1 MSPLP
6 KNLLDLAKRFVWLLR
21 EDIQQA
27 TNNQGITSDAFNEWW
42 LLRGRAEYPGWS
54 ELSENDQKFLSEEI
68 GSVTFSDVTFPLPR
82 ALSLVIKYR
91 PDVIK
96 QFTKDKNTDQIAVA
110 AWFYAFGIEE
120 MLLHDIIH
128 PDTLS
133 LLDRPILQ
141 QTDVNTDVPAV
152 TLLMRLSWQ
161 LLSQELRDGMPLE
174 NETARARYIA
184 WFFSNASKHFKLSR
198 LITNRWRQWLKQEV
212 KLTEGISLPRF
223 AAQELTISKDLS
235 DHLALKTPEGEQK
248 LNEWATRALRK
259 GGHWSWLN
267 AKTKPSAEPKKASLA
282 FGVNLY
288 GFAFG
293 ELGIGE
299 DLRMAVNACESA
311 GIPYRVI
318 NVDAGKGAGQAD
330 YALKVHVEKA
340 AEEAPYA
347 INIFC
352 LPGFDT
358 ISRIFLQWGADYFKD
373 HYNIGWWP
381 WELSVWPAAWKEA
394 FSIMDEIWAGSSFS
408 RQMYQQS
415 TTLPTELMP
424 LPVSVDRGHTLRR
437 SRFDLPK
444 HSFLFLFVFDF
455 NSHLARKNP
464 RAVIEAFNLAFR
476 KSEHQVGLVL
486 KVMNPR
492 QDNTDWQT
500 FLASCQQDTRIHLI
514 HETLER
520 PDILGL
526 IDCCDAYV
534 SLHRCEGFGR
544 TLAEAMCYG
553 KPVVATHYSG
563 NVDFMAS
570 GLSYP
575 VDYTLVP
582 LSKGEYHF
590 IEDADQAVW
599 AEPNASH
606 AAKQMQQALKDTK
619 NAALSG
625 KIKAYAAQQFSVNR
639 VGQLM
644 ISRLEKIYAQLAN

>member
-1 MSPLP
+1 MSQLP
-6 KNLLDLAKRFVWLLR
+6 KNLLALAKRFVWLLR

-27 TNNQGITSDAFNEWW
+27 TNNQGITSAAFNEWW

-54 ELSENDQKFLSEEI
+54 ELSEADQQFLSEEI
-68 GSVTFSDVTFPLPR
+68 GSITISDITLPLPR

-96 QFTKDKNTDQIAVA
+96 QFTKGNSTDQIAVA

-120 MLLHDIIH
+120 MLLHDIIQ
-128 PDTLS
+128 PATLS

-141 QTDVNTDVPAV
+141 PIDANSDVPAA

-161 LLSQELRDGMPLE
+161 LLNQELRDGMPLE
-174 NETARARYIA
+174 NDKARARYIA

-198 LITNRWRQWLKQEV
+198 LISNRWRQWLKQEV
-212 KLTEGISLPRF
+212 KLTDGISLPRF
-223 AAQELTISKDLS
+223 AAQELSISKELGERFD
-235 DHLALKTPEGEQK
+235 LKTADGDKK
-248 LNEWATRALRK
+248 LSEWATRVLRK
-259 GGHWSWLN
+259 DGHWSWLN
-267 AKTKPSAEPKKASLA
+267 RTPAASPSVKQGPLV

-318 NVDAGKGAGQAD
+318 NVDVGEGARQAD
-330 YALKVHVEKA
+330 QALKAHVEKA

-358 ISRIFLQWGADYFKD
+358 ISRIFLQWGGDYFKD

-381 WELSVWPAAWKEA
+381 WELSVWPDAWKEA
-394 FSIMDEIWAGSSFS
+394 FSLMDEIWAGSSFS
-408 RQMYQQS
+408 RQMYAQS
-415 TTLPTELMP
+415 TALPTELMP

-437 SRFDLPK
+437 SHFDLPK
-444 HSFLFLFVFDF
+444 HTFLFLFVFDF

-486 KVMNPR
+486 KVMNPK
-492 QDNTDWQT
+492 QENADWQT
-500 FLASCQQDTRIHLI
+500 FLASCRQDSRIHLI

-520 PDILGL
+520 PEILGL
-526 IDCCDAYV
+526 IECCDAYV

-553 KPVVATHYSG
+553 KPVVATNYSG
-563 NVDFMAS
+563 NADFMANEI
-570 GLSYP
+570 SYP

-582 LSKGEYHF
+582 LNKGEYHF
-590 IEDADQAVW
+590 IEDSDQAVW
-599 AEPNASH
+599 AEPNVSH
-606 AAKQMQQALKDTK
+606 AAKQMQQAYKDTK

-625 KIKAYAAQQFSVNR
+625 KIKAYAAEQFSANR
-639 VGQLM
+639 IGQLM
-644 ISRLEKIYAQLAN
+644 ISRLEKVYAQLEK